1 MGGFFPFVLFL
12 CIFFLNAYLHSPSLQ
27 SKQTKLKKKKK
38 NRESVAWLGEN
49 YVKKES
55 ESDDRAGISHLVF
68 CTTGRKMDNCF
79 ETSPLLSEQVQY
91 PFYFHLLFW
100 FNSKVL

>member
-1 MGGFFPFVLFL
+1 MYFL
-12 CIFFLNAYLHSPSLQ
+12 KIAYLHSPSLQ
-27 SKQTKLKKKKK
+27 SKQTNKIKKKTTKTK
-38 NRESVAWLGEN
+38 TKRESVAWLGEN

-55 ESDDRAGISHLVF
+55 ESDDRAGIPHLVF
-68 CTTGRKMDNCF
+68 FTTGHKMDNCF
-79 ETSPLLSEQVQY
+79 ETSRLLSEQVQY